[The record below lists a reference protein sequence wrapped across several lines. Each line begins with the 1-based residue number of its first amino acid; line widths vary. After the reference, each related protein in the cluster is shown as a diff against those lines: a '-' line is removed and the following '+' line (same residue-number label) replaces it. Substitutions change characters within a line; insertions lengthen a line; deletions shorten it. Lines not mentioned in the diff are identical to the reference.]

1 MKILKNNNDPDG
13 IEFENALIRARYVYP
28 SPENPNAQSIIDHA
42 KQIYDSEM
50 LERSLSALEDFV
62 PVTYS
67 NVKKYLEENISSRLL
82 KKQSSYTM
90 TKQKKTVVHTREI
103 WEYPYEFLDIIHTP
117 TKSVIECKVH
127 KDDSGADRQRKKIL
141 KKYNNSFGPDPNDY
155 YLLCRDDGDSF
166 FVDQFLSI
174 NNFGKFIKHNFKDF
188 VENGREK

>member
-103 WEYPYEFLDIIHTP
+103 WEYPYEFLDIIQGNLQP
-117 TKSVIECKVH
+117 I
-127 KDDSGADRQRKKIL
+127 
-141 KKYNNSFGPDPNDY
+141 
-155 YLLCRDDGDSF
+155 F
-166 FVDQFLSI
+166 FNFL
-174 NNFGKFIKHNFKDF
+174 
-188 VENGREK
+188 